1 MLVED
6 ERIVAMNLSQRLGL
20 LGYDVHAVAS
30 SGEEAIECARTAWPD
45 LVLMDIRI
53 DGPIDGIETAE
64 QLNRIRPV
72 PVIYLTAH
80 SDEATLLRARD
91 SSPFGYLLKPFSER
105 EMHATIQMA
114 LARFE
119 TQETLRASRDEVR
132 RLADDLDR
140 RVKER
145 TRELEDVLAEQ
156 QDFSHAVAHDLR
168 APLQAIAGLS
178 TLLRRGEGA
187 HLPPAALRQLDR
199 IADITLHMDRMM
211 NGLLALSRIARA
223 ALTRREV
230 DLSLFARESARELA
244 EREPRRQVDFVIVPE
259 AVADADPNAAEV
271 VVENLLQNAWK
282 FTAERARAR
291 IEFGVRRFP
300 DETIFHVSDDGAGF
314 DMTLAIRLFRPFSG
328 PHAPGEL
335 PGSGIGLATVQRIV
349 HRHGGRIWADSEVGR
364 GTTIYFTL
372 APALEAPSL
381 EGLPN

>member
-1 MLVED
+1 
-6 ERIVAMNLSQRLGL
+6 
-20 LGYDVHAVAS
+20 
-30 SGEEAIECARTAWPD
+30 
-45 LVLMDIRI
+45 
-53 DGPIDGIETAE
+53 
-64 QLNRIRPV
+64 
-72 PVIYLTAH
+72 
-80 SDEATLLRARD
+80 
-91 SSPFGYLLKPFSER
+91 
-105 EMHATIQMA
+105 
-114 LARFE
+114 
-119 TQETLRASRDEVR
+119 
-132 RLADDLDR
+132 
-140 RVKER
+140 
-145 TRELEDVLAEQ
+145 
-156 QDFSHAVAHDLR
+156 
-168 APLQAIAGLS
+168 
-178 TLLRRGEGA
+178 
-187 HLPPAALRQLDR
+187 
-199 IADITLHMDRMM
+199 
-211 NGLLALSRIARA
+211 
-223 ALTRREV
+223 V